1 MHAILTLAS
10 TRHWRGNL
18 SSAWDSKIASSN
30 RGLMSVS
37 TWTLTTAV
45 ASGCRVQAEVQARL
59 REPPGVSVVGWLLQF
74 VV

>member
-1 MHAILTLAS
+1 MHAMLTLS
-10 TRHWRGNL
+10 SPEHRRGNL
-18 SSAWDSKIASSN
+18 STAWDIGVVLSN

-37 TWTLTTAV
+37 TWTFPTAV

-59 REPPGVSVVGWLLQF
+59 RESPGVSVVGWLLQL